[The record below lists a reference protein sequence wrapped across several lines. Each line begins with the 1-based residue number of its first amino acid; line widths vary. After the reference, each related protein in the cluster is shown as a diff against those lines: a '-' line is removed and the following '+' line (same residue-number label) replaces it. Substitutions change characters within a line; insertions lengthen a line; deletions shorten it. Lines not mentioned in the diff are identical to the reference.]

1 MKNYYK
7 DKATGLAVRIKSLKG
22 RAHGFVMGEI
32 VSFLSVVACVVF
44 ITVTDSA
51 NLRMLELGLSV
62 LFLAVYVVIRQRDAK
77 NDEHIQQLE
86 DLKQVYDNELRAMDG
101 DFSCFDDGQRY
112 ADPHHAYTYDLDIFG
127 RDGLYQR
134 MNRMVTT
141 GGCDALAERLCSL
154 DGRHDSSEHQDGM
167 DQYDEAYRRWIRI
180 LAENEKFRSEFISY
194 GVRQK
199 IDTEVIREALHM
211 AGDAKVNHLFAH
223 PAMLG
228 LAIVDLVAFFVS
240 IVLAAMGK
248 VNGMLPI
255 WWGILQ
261 FFGVYLLC
269 SGTLKEVHKVVNK
282 LHGQVKQFSKVVEL
296 VKNLLSH
303 HSVGRAAAFS
313 NDHPELFSTSNNVFR
328 RLTELLDGLDKRG
341 NILGLFVVNTFALY
355 DFFLVRKFLKWSR
368 DDVQTF
374 EAWIDRIIQIDQ
386 EVTIATFLYNHPNT
400 CWPEIIADEGVAYE
414 AKGLYHPILGDTAV
428 RNDFRID
435 DRHFYIITGANM
447 AGKSTFLR
455 SVGVNYILAMTG
467 MPVFATSLCTSK
479 FKLFSSMR
487 TTDDLA
493 HGISYF
499 NAELLRL
506 KQLLAYCRKNDHT
519 LIILD
524 EILKGTN
531 SLDKLNGSR
540 LFLEHISRLPVSGI
554 VATHDLELSKMEGDR
569 YHNYCFEIELG
580 ANVTY
585 SYRITPGVARN
596 QNATFLLDRMLNDDT
611 TAATKGLSHD

>member
-1 MKNYYK
+1 MQKYYQ
-7 DKATGLAVRIKSLKG
+7 DQAAGLAVRIKTLKG

-32 VSFLSVVACVVF
+32 LSFLSAIACVVF
-44 ITVTDSA
+44 ITLTDNI
-51 NLRMLELGLSV
+51 NLRILELGG
-62 LFLAVYVVIRQRDAK
+62 AVVCLVAYVVIRQRDTK
-77 NDEHIQQLE
+77 NDEHIRQLE
-86 DLKQVYDNELRAMDG
+86 DLKQVYDNELRAIEG
-101 DFSCFDDGQRY
+101 DFSCFNDGQRY
-112 ADPHHAYTYDLDIFG
+112 VDPHHAYTYDLDIFG
-127 RDGLYQR
+127 RDSLYQR

-141 GGCDALAERLCSL
+141 GGGDALAERLSCL
-154 DGRHDSSEHQDGM
+154 DGRETPSELRDRLA
-167 DQYDEAYRRWIRI
+167 QYDGAYHQRIQI
-180 LAENEKFRSEFISY
+180 LAEDVKFRSKFISC
-194 GVRQK
+194 GVRRQ
-199 IDTEVIREALHM
+199 IDTEVIRKALHT
-211 AGDAKVNHLFAH
+211 AGDVKVNRLFAH
-223 PAMLG
+223 PAILG
-228 LAIVDLVAFFVS
+228 LAVADLTAFFAC

-248 VNGMLPI
+248 VSGMLPV

-269 SGTLKEVHKVVNK
+269 MGTLKEVHKVINS
-282 LHGQVKQFSKVVEL
+282 LQGQVKQFAKVANLIETLSSHAPCGGETAQDSKCYKRFAE
-296 VKNLLSH
+296 S
-303 HSVGRAAAFS
+303 S
-313 NDHPELFSTSNNVFR
+313 DVFR

-341 NILGLFVVNTFALY
+341 NILGLFVVDTFALY
-355 DFFLVRKFLKWSR
+355 DFFLVRKFIKWSR
-368 DDVQTF
+368 KDTQAFD
-374 EAWIDRIIQIDQ
+374 EWIDRVIQMDQ
-386 EVTIATFLYNHPNT
+386 EVTIATFLYNHPDT
-400 CWPEIIADEGVAYE
+400 CWAKMLDDEGVTYE
-414 AKGLYHPILGDTAV
+414 AQALYHPFLGEKAV

-435 DRHFYIITGANM
+435 DRQFYIITGANM

-467 MPVFATSLCTSK
+467 MPVFAASMCISK

-569 YHNYCFEIELG
+569 YHNFCFEIELG
-580 ANVTY
+580 TNVTY
-585 SYRITPGVARN
+585 SYKITPGVARN
-596 QNATFLLDRMLNDDT
+596 QNATFLLNEILNDN
-611 TAATKGLSHD
+611 TATDR

>member
-1 MKNYYK
+1 MYIRRIAMRNYYK
-7 DKATGLAVRIKSLKG
+7 EKAADLAIRIKSLRG

-32 VSFLSVVACVVF
+32 VTFLSAVACVVF

-51 NLRMLELGLSV
+51 NLRILELGLSV
-62 LFLAVYVVIRQRDAK
+62 LSLVAYVAIRQRDAK
-77 NDEHIQQLE
+77 NDEHIQRLE

-101 DFSCFDDGQRY
+101 DFSCFDDGLRY
-112 ADPHHAYTYDLDIFG
+112 VDPHHAYTYDLDIFG
-127 RDGLYQR
+127 QDGLYQR
-134 MNRMVTT
+134 MNRMVTS
-141 GGCDALAERLCSL
+141 GGCDALAERLSSL
-154 DGRHDSSEHQDGM
+154 DGRDNSTELQERVSR
-167 DQYDEAYRRWIRI
+167 YDEVYRRWIRV
-180 LAENEKFRSEFISY
+180 LAEDEKFRSEFISY

-199 IDTEVIREALHM
+199 IDTEVIREALHT
-211 AGDAKVNHLFAH
+211 AGDAKVSRLFGS

-228 LAIVDLVAFFVS
+228 LAIADLVAFFAS
-240 IVLAAMGK
+240 IVLAAMGR

-255 WWGILQ
+255 WWGIFQ

-269 SGTLKEVHKVVNK
+269 SGTLKEISKVVNK
-282 LHGQVKQFSKVVEL
+282 LHGQVKQFGKVVKL
-296 VKNLLSH
+296 VKELLPNHAVGGEFSH
-303 HSVGRAAAFS
+303 FYDCH
-313 NDHPELFSTSNNVFR
+313 ELFSASNNVFH
-328 RLTELLDGLDKRG
+328 RLSALLDGLDKRG

-386 EVTIATFLYNHPNT
+386 DVTIATFLYNHPNT
-400 CWPEIIADEGVAYE
+400 CWPEITDDEGVTYE
-414 AKGLYHPILGDTAV
+414 AQGLYHPFLGDKAV

-467 MPVFATSLCTSK
+467 MPVFAMSMRTSK

-506 KQLLAYCRKNDHT
+506 KQLLAYCKKNDHT

-540 LFLEHISRLPVSGI
+540 LFLEHIARLPVSGI

-585 SYRITPGVARN
+585 SYKITPGVARN
-596 QNATFLLDRMLNDDT
+596 QNATFLLNQILN
-611 TAATKGLSHD
+611 A

>member
-1 MKNYYK
+1 MAMRNYYK
-7 DKATGLAVRIKSLKG
+7 EKAAGLAVRIKSFKG
-22 RAHGFVMGEI
+22 RARGFVTGEI
-32 VSFLSVVACVVF
+32 ISFLSAVAGVVF
-44 ITVTDSA
+44 ITMTDSA
-51 NLRMLELGLSV
+51 GLRMSGLVLSV
-62 LFLAVYVVIRQRDAK
+62 LCLAAYVVIRQLDAK
-77 NDEHIQQLE
+77 NDMHIQRLE
-86 DLKQVYDNELRAMDG
+86 DLKRVYDNELRAKDG

-127 RDGLYQR
+127 QDGLYQR

-141 GGCDALAERLCSL
+141 GGCDALAERLSSL
-154 DGRHDSSEHQDGM
+154 DGRGDTHGLQDGVGRYGE
-167 DQYDEAYRRWIRI
+167 DYRRWIRV
-180 LAENEKFRSEFISY
+180 LAKDEKFRSEFIAY

-199 IDTEVIREALHM
+199 IDTEHIRKALHR
-211 AGDAKVNHLFAH
+211 AGDVKVGRFFAGS
-223 PAMLG
+223 AMLG
-228 LAIVDLVAFFVS
+228 LAIADLAAFFVS
-240 IVLAAMGK
+240 IVLAATGR
-248 VNGMLPI
+248 VNGMLPV
-255 WWGILQ
+255 WWGIFQ
-261 FFGVYLLC
+261 FFGVCLLC
-269 SGTLKEVHKVVNK
+269 AGTLKEVNKVVSN
-282 LHGQVKQFSKVVEL
+282 LHGQVKQFAKVVML
-296 VKNLLSH
+296 VKERLPGH
-303 HSVGRAAAFS
+303 PVGGAIAHSSERPGM
-313 NDHPELFSTSNNVFR
+313 LSTSDNVFR

-341 NILGLFVVNTFALY
+341 NILGLFVVNTFGLY
-355 DFFLVRKFLKWSR
+355 DFFLVRKFFRWSTG
-368 DDVQTF
+368 DVQTF

-400 CWPEIIADEGVAYE
+400 CWPEITAGGGVTYE
-414 AKGLYHPILGDTAV
+414 AAGLYHPFLGETAV
-428 RNDFRID
+428 CNDFRID

-467 MPVFATSLCTSK
+467 MPVFATSMRTSG

-506 KQLLAYCRKNDHT
+506 KQLLAYCKKNDHT

-540 LFLEHISRLPVSGI
+540 LFLEHISRLAVSGI
-554 VATHDLELSKMEGDR
+554 IATHDLELSKMEGER

-580 ANVTY
+580 ANVTGT
-585 SYRITPGVARN
+585 RG
-596 QNATFLLDRMLNDDT
+596 
-611 TAATKGLSHD
+611 